1 MQNNTVEIND
11 DEFWDKFKPIK
22 NHIDTNASYDGCMFE
37 TFDAELDFVKEQHA
51 KNPLTVWT
59 IQDCDGK
66 LIIGEGYHFVN
77 RMGYLITSV
86 PAEENT
92 QYIINDDMN
101 DEIDN
106 STIESIA
113 SIMLP
118 DLLTDPY
125 DTPDEVPEWQW
136 IRQNASYGHV
146 KNGTDGI
153 YEFSLNMSLTFE
165 DIPDVLLPVI
175 EEAKTKKIAYLIFH
189 QGT

>member
-1 MQNNTVEIND
+1 MQNTTVEIND

-22 NHIDTNASYDGCMFE
+22 NLIDTNASYDGCMFE
-37 TFDAELDFVKEQHA
+37 TFGAELDFVKAQHEN
-51 KNPLTVWT
+51 NPLTVWT

-118 DLLTDPY
+118 DLLDDPY

-153 YEFSLNMSLTFE
+153 YEFALNMSLTFV